1 MGNNISAGR
10 ERASRS
16 LSLYKWSFHLLRA
29 PPFHLVPGSGIA
41 GADNDAV
48 APWHHRGL
56 ALIRGTCAVAATK
69 VSAPC
74 AVLAPLHPVSKRPN
88 KPSRA
93 RVMWGSVCTFS
104 DFLLRHVISHIK
116 SPAMHRRQWLLSL
129 PRVSRVPPGTAH
141 WLRALLGF
149 C

>member
-1 MGNNISAGR
+1 MGNNVSAGR

-16 LSLYKWSFHLLRA
+16 LSLYKWSFRLLRA
-29 PPFHLVPGSGIA
+29 PPFHLAPSSGIA
-41 GADNDAV
+41 GADNDVV

-74 AVLAPLHPVSKRPN
+74 AILAPLHLVRKRPD
-88 KPSRA
+88 KPGRA
-93 RVMWGSVCTFS
+93 RVTWGSVCTFS
-104 DFLLRHVISHIK
+104 VFLLRYFISHIE

-129 PRVSRVPPGTAH
+129 PRVSRVPLGTAC